1 MKKVKY
7 IVVYHLIVTPEK
19 SENMPNVC
27 PHISLE
33 DRKTIQEAIKTDEG
47 KKEIIR
53 IVKKRL
59 AFLRLNGLSNAK
71 PASRLTQYLSK

>member
-19 SENMPNVC
+19 SENMLNIY

-33 DRKTIQEAIKTDEG
+33 DRKTIQEAIKTDE
-47 KKEIIR
+47 
-53 IVKKRL
+53 VKK
-59 AFLRLNGLSNAK
+59 
-71 PASRLTQYLSK
+71 

>member
-19 SENMPNVC
+19 SENMLNIY

-33 DRKTIQEAIKTDEG
+33 ALKTIQEAIKTDEV
-47 KKEIIR
+47 KKEITR
-53 IVKKRL
+53 LVKKATCIFAPRWT
-59 AFLRLNGLSNAK
+59 FERKTCKPLN
-71 PASRLTQYLSK
+71 TIFI

>member
-19 SENMPNVC
+19 SENMLNIY

-33 DRKTIQEAIKTDEG
+33 ALKTIQEAIKTDE
-47 KKEIIR
+47 
-53 IVKKRL
+53 VKK
-59 AFLRLNGLSNAK
+59 
-71 PASRLTQYLSK
+71 